1 MAAVATKE
9 QVEQEAAI
17 FNEAWRILKKY
28 YNITQH
34 SADEEWEALI
44 NETNK
49 LYKMPTPIGEK
60 SKLSKSIALAVVE
73 HIELLSRERE
83 QNI

>member
-28 YNITQH
+28 YNMQQN
-34 SADEEWEALI
+34 SPDEEWEALI
-44 NETNK
+44 KEADA
-49 LYKMPTPIGEK
+49 LYKMPAPVK
-60 SKLSKSIALAVVE
+60 DKNKLSRCLALAVLE
-73 HIELLSRERE
+73 HIENLSKERK
-83 QNI
+83 Q